1 MFSGLPEQI
10 VASDLTIRIRPKAEL
25 MPPFLASYLSFLHV
39 TGYWKARAG
48 GASGSMKK
56 ITRAQVEAEEI
67 PVPPL
72 GEQRRIVAQLGQEMA
87 AAGRARAAAAARL
100 QAARDLPA
108 SYLRAVFDRPEAHR
122 WPRRA
127 LEPCAD
133 IVGGI
138 QKTPGRAPFRLHR
151 PYLTVRNVQRGYL
164 DLSEVERFEITEAEL
179 ERVRLQTGDILIVE
193 GNGSRDHIG
202 RNALFVGD
210 GQEWIHQN
218 HIIRVR
224 LDRALAMPKFVSG
237 FLNSQQGRAQMLAK
251 AETTSGLYTLSTG
264 KVGSLEIP
272 LPPLAEQERVSAMLE
287 AQMSEAERVRNAAED
302 QVALVN
308 AMPAALL
315 RRAFSGAL

>member
-1 MFSGLPEQI
+1 VKADCFRLRLPADSILAPYLAAYLNSPVALSHVVETMRGATRPRMNLAMLRTVEVPLAPLAQQRDIVRKLEEQ
-10 VASDLTIRIRPKAEL
+10 
-25 MPPFLASYLSFLHV
+25 
-39 TGYWKARAG
+39 
-48 GASGSMKK
+48 
-56 ITRAQVEAEEI
+56 
-67 PVPPL
+67 
-72 GEQRRIVAQLGQEMA
+72 MA
-87 AAGRARAAAAARL
+87 AVERARAAAAAGL
-100 QAARDLPA
+100 QAARDLAA

-138 QKTPGRAPFRLHR
+138 QKTPGRAPLRLHR

-179 ERVRLQTGDILIVE
+179 ERVRLQAGDILIVE

-237 FLNSQQGRAQMLAK
+237 FLNSQQGMAQMLAK

-272 LPPLAEQERVSAMLE
+272 LPPLAEQERVAAMLE
-287 AQMSEAERVRNAAED
+287 AQMSEAERVRKEAED
-302 QVALVN
+302 QLAAINAL
-308 AMPAALL
+308 PTALL